1 MRSVRHI
8 LIVNGRKVQQPVFII
23 GAPHSGTHLLA
34 RALKRADGVHL
45 TIGQSSVLR
54 VIYAFAR
61 RPSIHDG
68 RGEAAA
74 AVLRDAFGQGWRI
87 TPHGCMECVPECREA
102 AGLGDGIGPCAT
114 ERGLT
119 LYGDAS
125 PDLAYCAE
133 ALTDAFPDARI
144 VQFIRDGRDVVACM
158 LRDPAILSWFKPS
171 FANIDSEFPNPFF
184 GVETEEDR
192 DVWAGLSPAGK
203 CAMRWRGAVRQ
214 AARLRRSLPAEQLIT
229 VRYETLI
236 ERPAADRV
244 GDLRVRRPVAGARAD
259 ARAEAGAV
267 HHRGELAAG
276 AVGRS
281 GRRRGEGRGRGTPP
295 GRLRPVRRPRRSGQR
310 PLNGPA

>member
-1 MRSVRHI
+1 MPSARHI

-34 RALKRADGVHL
+34 GALKRSDGVHL

-61 RPSIHDG
+61 RPSIHNG

-74 AVLRDAFGQGWRI
+74 SVLRDAFGQGWRI
-87 TPHGCMECVPECREA
+87 TTHGCLECVPQCREA
-102 AGLGDGIGPCAT
+102 AGLGSGPGPCAT

-119 LYGDAS
+119 IYGDAS
-125 PDLAYCAE
+125 PDLTYCAE

-171 FANIDSEFPNPFF
+171 FANVDSEFPNPFF

-192 DVWAGLSPAGK
+192 DGWGGLSLAAK
-203 CAMRWRGAVRQ
+203 CALRWRGAIRL
-214 AARLRRSLPAEQLIT
+214 AARLRRSLPAEQLFT
-229 VRYETLI
+229 VRYETLL
-236 ERPAADRV
+236 ERPGATASAISAFVGTPLAPEQMREPSQAQPVGAGGWRRALSADEAADVEKVAGEELRRV
-244 GDLRVRRPVAGARAD
+244 GYALS
-259 ARAEAGAV
+259 
-267 HHRGELAAG
+267 
-276 AVGRS
+276 S
-281 GRRRGEGRGRGTPP
+281 GR
-295 GRLRPVRRPRRSGQR
+295 
-310 PLNGPA
+310 

>member
-1 MRSVRHI
+1 MPSARHI
-8 LIVNGRKVQQPVFII
+8 LIVNGRKVWQPVFVI

-34 RALKRADGVHL
+34 RALKSADGVHL

-74 AVLRDAFGQGWRI
+74 SVLRDAFGQGWRI
-87 TPHGCMECVPECREA
+87 TSHGCLECVPQCRDA
-102 AGLGDGIGPCAT
+102 AGLGSGTGPCAT

-119 LYGDAS
+119 IYGDAS

-171 FANIDSEFPNPFF
+171 FANVSSEFPNPFF
-184 GVETEEDR
+184 GVETEQDR
-192 DVWAGLSPAGK
+192 DGWEASSLAAK
-203 CAMRWRGAVRQ
+203 CALRWRGAVRL

-236 ERPAADRV
+236 EQPAATASAISAFVGTPLATGQMREPAQAAYVAAGGWRRALSADEAADVERVAGEELRRV
-244 GDLRVRRPVAGARAD
+244 GYGLSTAAD
-259 ARAEAGAV
+259 
-267 HHRGELAAG
+267 
-276 AVGRS
+276 
-281 GRRRGEGRGRGTPP
+281 GRRR
-295 GRLRPVRRPRRSGQR
+295 
-310 PLNGPA
+310 

>member
-1 MRSVRHI
+1 MRSARHI

-34 RALKRADGVHL
+34 CALKRADGVHL

-61 RPSIHDG
+61 RPSIHNG

-74 AVLRDAFGQGWRI
+74 SVLRDTFGQGWRI
-87 TPHGCMECVPECREA
+87 TPHGCLECVPECREA
-102 AGLGDGIGPCAT
+102 AGLGAGIGPCAT
-114 ERGLT
+114 ERGLR

-133 ALTDAFPDARI
+133 ALTGAFPDARI

-184 GVETEEDR
+184 GVETDGDR
-192 DVWAGLSPAGK
+192 DIWAGLSPAGK
-203 CAMRWRGAVRQ
+203 CAMRWRGAVRL

-236 ERPAADRV
+236 ERPAATASAISDFV
-244 GDLRVRRPVAGARAD
+244 GLPLPPGQMREPGRD
-259 ARAEAGAV
+259 AAQ
-267 HHRGELAAG
+267 HRGLLATG
-276 AVGRS
+276 AIARS
-281 GRRRGEGRGRGTPP
+281 GRRRGKGRGRGTPP
-295 GRLRPVRRPRRSGQR
+295 RRLRPVRRP
-310 PLNGPA
+310 LTGPG

>member
-1 MRSVRHI
+1 MRSARHI

-74 AVLRDAFGQGWRI
+74 SVLRDAFGQGWRI

-102 AGLGDGIGPCAT
+102 AGLGAGIGPCAT
-114 ERGLT
+114 ERGLR

-184 GVETEEDR
+184 GVETEGDR
-192 DVWAGLSPAGK
+192 DIWAGLSPAGK
-203 CAMRWRGAVRQ
+203 CAMRWRGAVRL

-236 ERPAADRV
+236 ERPAAHRV
-244 GDLRVRRPVAGARAD
+244 GDLRFRRPAAAARAD
-259 ARAEAGAV
+259 ARAEAG
-267 HHRGELAAG
+267 RRPSPRAAG
-276 AVGRS
+276 GGRC
-281 GRRRGEGRGRGTPP
+281 RPIRPP
-295 GRLRPVRRPRRSGQR
+295 TWRRSRARNSAASATPCPASADR
-310 PLNGPA
+310 PAPG